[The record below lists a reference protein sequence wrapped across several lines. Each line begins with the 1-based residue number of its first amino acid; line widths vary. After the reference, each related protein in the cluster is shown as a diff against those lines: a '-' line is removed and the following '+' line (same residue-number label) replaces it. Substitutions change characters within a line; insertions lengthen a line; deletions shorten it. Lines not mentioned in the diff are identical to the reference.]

1 MDNPTLTVIVPCYNV
16 SAYIEKCVASLL
28 KQRYKELDILLIDD
42 GSTDQTPILCNR
54 LCASDKRI
62 RVIHQKN
69 IGLSATRE
77 KGIKNTNHDFI
88 TFVDADDW
96 IHPNMYQNMM
106 AALLKEHVD
115 IAQCGVCDAFDNGTY
130 KHRYQNCY
138 NNLYEKYNRIDSI
151 FKLLEEKE
159 WRSYT
164 WNKIYRRNLFN
175 NVIFPKGRGLDEDTS
190 IMHQIFHNSKSCIY
204 FKDEYYFY
212 NHRTDS
218 ICNDKKSES
227 IAKKTYDRANA
238 RLERYLFISQFPE
251 YKKIMPYLKSMTI
264 SICIAAL
271 RNVVKFPS
279 YFPKNYFNY
288 LSSQILSIPISEK
301 EVNPEWISKMKR
313 IELFYLRLSPF
324 FYKYT
329 INFIYKYLK

>member
-1 MDNPTLTVIVPCYNV
+1 MNKMVSIIIPTYNQENYIAETLECVI
-16 SAYIEKCVASLL
+16 
-28 KQRYKELDILLIDD
+28 KQTYKDWECIIVDD

-164 WNKIYRRNLFN
+164 WNKIYTDN
-175 NVIFPKGRGLDEDTS
+175 NHLAFSIFFSL
-190 IMHQIFHNSKSCIY
+190 C
-204 FKDEYYFY
+204 
-212 NHRTDS
+212 
-218 ICNDKKSES
+218 
-227 IAKKTYDRANA
+227 
-238 RLERYLFISQFPE
+238 LFIAQFG
-251 YKKIMPYLKSMTI
+251 
-264 SICIAAL
+264 
-271 RNVVKFPS
+271 
-279 YFPKNYFNY
+279 
-288 LSSQILSIPISEK
+288 
-301 EVNPEWISKMKR
+301 
-313 IELFYLRLSPF
+313 
-324 FYKYT
+324 
-329 INFIYKYLK
+329 